1 MKKYPMFMNRNTGY
15 CYCFFTTSPVI
26 QCNVKRTLNEL
37 FSDIDKL
44 I

>member
-1 MKKYPMFMNRNTGY
+1 MKKYPMFMNRNTRY
-15 CYCFFTTSPVI
+15 CYYFFTTSPII
-26 QCNVKRTLNEL
+26 QCNVKQTLKL